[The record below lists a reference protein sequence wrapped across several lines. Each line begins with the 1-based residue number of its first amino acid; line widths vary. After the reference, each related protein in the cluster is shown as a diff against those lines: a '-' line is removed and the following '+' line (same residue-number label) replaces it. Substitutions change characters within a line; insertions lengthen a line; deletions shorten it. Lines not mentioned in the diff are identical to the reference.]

1 MTTLHT
7 DAPRLVQAGLDAL
20 RRSAPSDAL
29 AIFDRLAGAGQADAT
44 VNLGRAYA
52 WAMLYDHAKA
62 MAATD
67 AALVQDPRNL
77 RALLLKA
84 DLFHRAG
91 DGAAAACFYAAVLKS
106 VPQGA
111 QLSPDLNQELARAQA
126 MSEHYT
132 KQFEV
137 SLGQRL
143 AAVSAAKGEASARF
157 SQSVDMLLGKRQ
169 VYVQQPRQ
177 FYFAELPSI
186 QFHDRARL
194 PWLDAVE
201 AATEAI
207 REEMLAVMRDGSAFT
222 PYVQRDQSRPTLT
235 AGGMLDDP
243 DWGAYYLWKNGSPV
257 PDHAARCPQTLAA
270 LAGVPLT
277 TVPGR
282 SPSILFSLLRPGAR
296 IPPHTGMVN
305 TRLICHLPLIV
316 PPRCGF
322 RVGNETREWVEGRAW
337 AFDDTIEHE
346 AWNLSNQNRVILLF
360 EVWLPDL
367 TPVERDLVSAVFE
380 AVDAHSG
387 VPRDWSI

>member
-1 MTTLHT
+1 MLPT

-20 RRSAPSDAL
+20 RRNAPGDAL
-29 AIFDRLAGAGQADAT
+29 AIFDRLAGAGHADAT
-44 VNLGRAYA
+44 VSLGRAYA
-52 WAMLYDHAKA
+52 WAMLHNHANA

-67 AALVQDPRNL
+67 SALALEPRNL

-91 DGAAAACFYAAVLKS
+91 DGAAASCFYTAALKA

-126 MSEHYT
+126 MCERYT

-143 AAVSAAKGEASARF
+143 AEVSAAKGAASARF
-157 SQSVDMLLGKRQ
+157 SQSVDLLLGKRQ
-169 VYVQQPRQ
+169 VFVQQPRQ

-186 QFHDRARL
+186 QFHDRARF

-201 AATEAI
+201 AATDAI
-207 REEMLAVMRDGSAFT
+207 REELLAVMQDGSAFT
-222 PYVQRDQSRPTLT
+222 PYVQRDQARPALT
-235 AGGMLDDP
+235 TGGMLDNA
-243 DWGAYYLWKNGSPV
+243 DWCAFYLWKNGSPV
-257 PDHAARCPQTLAA
+257 PDHAARCPRTLAA

-296 IPPHTGMVN
+296 IPSHTGMVN
-305 TRLICHLPLIV
+305 TRLICHLPLVV
-316 PPRCGF
+316 PPGCGF
-322 RVGNETREWVEGRAW
+322 RVGNETREWVEGKAW
-337 AFDDTIEHE
+337 VFDDTIEHE
-346 AWNLSNQNRVILLF
+346 AWNASARNRVILLF
-360 EVWLPDL
+360 EVWLPEL
-367 TPVERDLVSAVFE
+367 TCVERDLVGAVFE
-380 AVDAHSG
+380 AVDSHSG

>member
-1 MTTLHT
+1 MLPT
-7 DAPRLVQAGLDAL
+7 DAPGLLQAGLDAL

-29 AIFDRLAGAGQADAT
+29 AIFDRLAGAGHADAT
-44 VNLGRAYA
+44 VSLGRGYA
-52 WAMLYDHAKA
+52 WAMLHDHAKA

-67 AALVQDPRNL
+67 AALALEPRNL

-91 DGAAAACFYAAVLKS
+91 DGAAAACFYTAVFKA
-106 VPQGA
+106 VPDGA

-126 MSEHYT
+126 MCEHYK

-143 AAVSAAKGEASARF
+143 AAVSEAKGAASARF

-186 QFHDRARL
+186 QFHDRARF

-207 REEMLAVMRDGSAFT
+207 REELLAVMLDGSAFT
-222 PYVQRDQSRPTLT
+222 PYVQRDQNRPALT
-235 AGGMLDDP
+235 TGGMQDNP

-257 PDHAARCPQTLAA
+257 ADHAARCPRTLAA
-270 LAGVPLT
+270 LAGVPLS

-282 SPSILFSLLRPGAR
+282 SPSILFSLLRAGAR

-305 TRLICHLPLIV
+305 TRLICHLPLVV

-337 AFDDTIEHE
+337 VFDDTIEHE
-346 AWNLSNQNRVILLF
+346 AWNLSNQSRVILLF

-367 TPVERDLVSAVFE
+367 TPVERDLVSAMFE
-380 AVDAHSG
+380 AVDSHSG